1 MVSTEKSLT
10 RKDKSLP
17 HSDLEAESDGV
28 EAARSGMRVA
38 ASPFNGVK
46 LDLAIII
53 VLLLLI
59 WLVLANTVKDTLTQ
73 TMILFACSGLAASWI
88 IFRVRRILYRHE
100 GG

>member
-1 MVSTEKSLT
+1 VT
-10 RKDKSLP
+10 RKNESLP
-17 HSDLEAESDGV
+17 HSETDAESDAGQGT
-28 EAARSGMRVA
+28 RSGMRVA

-73 TMILFACSGLAASWI
+73 TIILFVCSGLAASWI
-88 IFRVRRILYRHE
+88 VFRVQRILHRHE